1 MSTNKVTWKEDLK
14 KKFDLDLFNNK
25 FEEESDIEND
35 NTLKNAKIK
44 LDIVNLEK
52 EILPHQQP
60 FENILAESRDIFFEL
75 IEKLPERINVLPSI
89 LKNDKRKL
97 ATAVLLIIFGTFLL
111 LFATLFRNKSI
122 NNI

>member
-35 NTLKNAKIK
+35 NTLKNAQIK